1 MASLLPRRGLR
12 PDQVATSDQNAV
24 AGSGPPAGRESGRSD
39 DRIRRRFVRRQWQR
53 RWRVWRFLLA
63 GLALTGMVVSSVWA
77 VYFSTLLSV
86 SGVEVEGVDVLT
98 PSAVRRV
105 ARVPMGDPLVR
116 IDTAAIQTRVEALA
130 AVRSAT
136 VTRLWPDQ
144 ILIEIQERDVV
155 ATVEVGGRIRG
166 MDAGGVLFRDYPR
179 APRQLPRIR
188 TELQVDTDTLR
199 EAGKV
204 VGALPKA
211 VGRSV
216 SYVSVE
222 SIDRISLVLR
232 DGRVVL
238 WGSAEE
244 SVDKARVL
252 ERLLAKRAR
261 YYDVSVPGLPT
272 YRR

>member
-1 MASLLPRRGLR
+1 MASLVSRRRLS
-12 PDQVATSDQNAV
+12 PDPT
-24 AGSGPPAGRESGRSD
+24 PEPGRRD

-53 RWRVWRFLLA
+53 RWRVWRFLVA
-63 GLALTGMVVSSVWA
+63 GLALCLSVAGTIWVV
-77 VYFSTLLSV
+77 YYSTMLSV
-86 SGVEVEGVDVLT
+86 SGVEVEGVDVLA
-98 PSAVRRV
+98 PSAVRGA
-105 ARVPMGDPLVR
+105 ARVPLGEPLVGV
-116 IDTAAIQTRVEALA
+116 DTAAIEARVEALA
-130 AVRSAT
+130 AVRSAV

-144 ILIEIQERDVV
+144 VLIEIQERDVI

-166 MDAGGVLFRDYPR
+166 MDAGGVLFRDYR
-179 APRQLPRIR
+179 KTPRQLPRIR

-199 EAGKV
+199 EAGRV
-204 VGALPKA
+204 VVALPNA

-244 SVDKARVL
+244 SADKARVL
-252 ERLLAKRAR
+252 EKLLAKRAP

-272 YRR
+272 YRQ

>member
-1 MASLLPRRGLR
+1 MTSLLPRRAL
-12 PDQVATSDQNAV
+12 
-24 AGSGPPAGRESGRSD
+24 GPIPERGRSH

-53 RWRVWRFLLA
+53 RWRVWRYLVA
-63 GLALTGMVVSSVWA
+63 GLVLSLAVSGTIWA
-77 VYFSTLLSV
+77 VYYSTLLSV
-86 SGVEVEGVDVLT
+86 SGVEVDGVDVLT
-98 PSAVRRV
+98 PSAVRTA
-105 ARVPMGDPLVR
+105 ARVSLGEPLVR
-116 IDTAAIQTRVEALA
+116 VDTAAIEARVEALA
-130 AVRSAT
+130 AVRSAA

-144 ILIEIQERDVV
+144 VLIEIQERDVV

-166 MDAGGVLFRDYPR
+166 MDEGGVLFRDYSR

-188 TELQVDTDTLR
+188 TELQVDSDTLR
-199 EAGKV
+199 EAGRV
-204 VGALPKA
+204 VAALPSA

-222 SIDRISLVLR
+222 SVDRISLILR

-244 SVDKARVL
+244 SADKARVL
-252 ERLLAKRAR
+252 ERLLTRRAR

-272 YRR
+272 YRQ